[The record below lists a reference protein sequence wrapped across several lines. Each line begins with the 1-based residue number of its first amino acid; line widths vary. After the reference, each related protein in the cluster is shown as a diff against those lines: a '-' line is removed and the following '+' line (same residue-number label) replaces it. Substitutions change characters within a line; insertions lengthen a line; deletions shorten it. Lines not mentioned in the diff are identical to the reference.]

1 MSTGTVV
8 KDTSNQLNINIDSSF
23 IFLGSNSYE
32 RATYANG
39 TGSTVTMLA
48 GTIMGRVSSSGL
60 LLPLAIGATDGSQH
74 FVGVLTETVTVI
86 NGDSKQV
93 SLCIEGKVAQ
103 DKLVFNA
110 AEDLESVVDGRQL
123 KDIIAGQ
130 GIKLVATDE
139 LSNFDN

>member
-32 RATYANG
+32 RAEFTNG
-39 TGSTVTMLA
+39 GTEVTLLA
-48 GTIMGRVSSSGL
+48 GTILGRISATGKIK
-60 LLPLAIGATDGSQH
+60 PLAIASTDGSQH
-74 FVGVLTETVTVI
+74 FVGVLTESVTVAASATVNLSI
-86 NGDSKQV
+86 CV
-93 SLCIEGKVAQ
+93 EGCVAQ

-110 AEDLESVVDGRQL
+110 AEDLEDVVGGRQL
-123 KDIIAGQ
+123 RDIIAGQ